1 MNILKYLI
9 PFITLLLFSTTVVY
23 ADDHDSKK
31 YYDKDGKKYHEK
43 MWGGK
48 GKWKQCP
55 MKNKFGQCP
64 MMGMG
69 PPPMMGMGPPPMMGM
84 EGPFT
89 MIEAQGTLFLYNKRT
104 GEVWVCNAFKKTCE
118 QVTVEN
124 KD

>member
-1 MNILKYLI
+1 M
-9 PFITLLLFSTTVVY
+9 VY
-23 ADDHDSKK
+23 ADDHDNKK

-43 MWGGK
+43 MWGEK

-55 MKNKFGQCP
+55 L
-64 MMGMG
+64 
-69 PPPMMGMGPPPMMGM
+69 MGM

>member
-9 PFITLLLFSTTVVY
+9 PFITLLFFSTTVVY
-23 ADDHDSKK
+23 ANDYDNQK

-43 MWGGK
+43 IWRGK

-64 MMGMG
+64 LMEMG
-69 PPPMMGMGPPPMMGM
+69 PPPMMGR
-84 EGPFT
+84 EGSFT

-104 GEVWVCNAFKKTCE
+104 GDIWICNAFKKTCE

>member
-1 MNILKYLI
+1 MNILKYLLPCI
-9 PFITLLLFSTTVVY
+9 ALLFFSTTVVY
-23 ADDHDSKK
+23 ADDHNNKK

-43 MWGGK
+43 MWEKK

-55 MKNKFGQCP
+55 L
-64 MMGMG
+64 
-69 PPPMMGMGPPPMMGM
+69 MGMGPPPMMGM

>member
-9 PFITLLLFSTTVVY
+9 PFITLLFFSTTVVY

-43 MWGGK
+43 MWGEGK

-64 MMGMG
+64 LMGMG
-69 PPPMMGMGPPPMMGM
+69 PPPVMGM

>member
-1 MNILKYLI
+1 M
-9 PFITLLLFSTTVVY
+9 PMTTTTRNTTTRMEKNTM
-23 ADDHDSKK
+23 KK
-31 YYDKDGKKYHEK
+31 CGGK
-43 MWGGK
+43 K

-55 MKNKFGQCP
+55 L
-64 MMGMG
+64 
-69 PPPMMGMGPPPMMGM
+69 MGMGPPPMMGM

>member
-9 PFITLLLFSTTVVY
+9 PFITLLFFSTTVVY
-23 ADDHDSKK
+23 ADNHDSKK

-43 MWGGK
+43 MWGKK

-55 MKNKFGQCP
+55 L
-64 MMGMG
+64 
-69 PPPMMGMGPPPMMGM
+69 MGMGPPPMMGM